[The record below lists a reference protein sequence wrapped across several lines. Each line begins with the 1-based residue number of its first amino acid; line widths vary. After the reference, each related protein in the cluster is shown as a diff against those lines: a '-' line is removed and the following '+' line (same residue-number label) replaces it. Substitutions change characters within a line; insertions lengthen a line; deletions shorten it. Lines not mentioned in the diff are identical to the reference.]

1 MGERLDPISVVVET
15 GHQVEFL
22 PTRCQK
28 DFSAANADFFQ
39 RLQVVDN
46 EGGTGN
52 DEAFDASSW
61 QLLQHLVG
69 IRSQP
74 R

>member
-1 MGERLDPISVVVET
+1 MDERLDPISVVVET

-22 PTRCQK
+22 AAGCQK
-28 DFSAANADFFQ
+28 DFSAPDADFFQ

-46 EGGTGN
+46 ESGTGN
-52 DEAFDASSW
+52 DEAFDASAW